1 MAEIPAPVRLAAV
14 TEHPAVPEP
23 ATPPNAGLLR
33 RLGAMAYDSLVVAA
47 LLMLAGFAALALTG
61 GEAVAAGRLWFRF
74 LLVLVIV
81 GFFCGFWMRGGQT
94 IGMRAWRLK
103 LVRDGA
109 PGGTISLPR
118 ALGRLAAACLAA
130 LPAGLGYIWI
140 LIDRRDLAWHDRLS
154 GTRVVHLPREPRQR

>member
-1 MAEIPAPVRLAAV
+1 
-14 TEHPAVPEP
+14 
-23 ATPPNAGLLR
+23 
-33 RLGAMAYDSLVVAA
+33 MAYDTLIVAA

-74 LLVLVIV
+74 LLVLVIA

-103 LVRDGA
+103 LVREGA
-109 PGGTISLPR
+109 SAETISLPR

-130 LPAGLGYIWI
+130 LPAGLGYLWI
-140 LIDRRDLAWHDRLS
+140 LVDPRRLAWHDRLS
-154 GTRVVHLPREPRQR
+154 GTRVVYLPKAPRQP